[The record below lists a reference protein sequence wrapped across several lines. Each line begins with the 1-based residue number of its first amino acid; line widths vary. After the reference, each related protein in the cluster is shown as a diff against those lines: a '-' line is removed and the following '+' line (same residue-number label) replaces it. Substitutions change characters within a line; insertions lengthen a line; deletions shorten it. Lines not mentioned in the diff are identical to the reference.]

1 MDVIWLVHAD
11 LERACIA
18 RVFTCHSMRILKI
31 ASMLPIQVFSIGV
44 SSFLVRNDE
53 ALSQQKSQKDSHF
66 SVKASRSILF

>member
-44 SSFLVRNDE
+44 FL
-53 ALSQQKSQKDSHF
+53 
-66 SVKASRSILF
+66 ILFEMMRLFLNRKVRKILTSR